1 MKITSLNQVLDL
13 YKQKNI
19 KKDKVDSPNQKYDEV
34 SISNEAYEK
43 LNKTENTSFEEQLK
57 SIDMGKLID
66 EVSDIDHEKVA
77 KLKSQIASGS
87 YKVDAYKI
95 ADGIISDDI

>member
-13 YKQKNI
+13 YKQKNF
-19 KKDKVDSPNQKYDEV
+19 KKEKIDSVNKKYDEV

-43 LNKTENTSFEEQLK
+43 LSNKDVSFEEQLK

-77 KLKSQIASGS
+77 KLKSQIASGN
-87 YKVDAYKI
+87 YKIDAYQI
-95 ADGIISDDI
+95 ADGIINDDI

>member
-19 KKDKVDSPNQKYDEV
+19 KKEKIDSNNKRYDEV

-43 LNKTENTSFEEQLK
+43 LSNKELSFEEQLK

-77 KLKSQIASGS
+77 KLKSQIASGN
-87 YKVDAYKI
+87 YKIDAYKI
-95 ADGIISDDI
+95 ADGIINDDI